1 MHTIKLLILSSSTII
16 WFGANPT
23 AEDGDPT
30 FPSVFCSKYWPYSFI
45 RLVPM
50 CNFILST
57 PNSWKIDR
65 CPQLHLTVHI
75 IEARRVLCDLGVCD
89 RQRSKTACALQAVVL
104 KLWYN
109 FLDLPAYFIHPWL
122 SFYEGTGPKLH
133 IYLGFERSCWM
144 AITRIQR
151 GLVAWELPTQDFRWE
166 TLPNCRAVLIQQSQP
181 SLNISWF
188 QRESWLRGWH
198 CSADVYSKAPLSCLV
213 SLKTRTL
220 PPPLLCA
227 F

>member
-1 MHTIKLLILSSSTII
+1 MSPAPPHSSHNWGKESFMWPGCMWQTKEQNCLCLTSC
-16 WFGANPT
+16 GSQVVVQLPRS
-23 AEDGDPT
+23 
-30 FPSVFCSKYWPYSFI
+30 PSLFHSSMTVF
-45 RLVPM
+45 
-50 CNFILST
+50 
-57 PNSWKIDR
+57 
-65 CPQLHLTVHI
+65 
-75 IEARRVLCDLGVCD
+75 
-89 RQRSKTACALQAVVL
+89 
-104 KLWYN
+104 LWGN
-109 FLDLPAYFIHPWL
+109 R
-122 SFYEGTGPKLH
+122 PKLH
-133 IYLGFERSCWM
+133 VYLGFERSCWM

-166 TLPNCRAVLIQQSQP
+166 TLPNCRAVLIQQPLP